1 MFTVLV
7 AYVVFLL
14 LLLLL
19 LLLFLA
25 GFVARDSC
33 RSGCRLNYYLTPP
46 PPDFFSLPTIL
57 SLTQVNQRAPKAGFG
72 AVWQF

>member
-7 AYVVFLL
+7 AYEVFFSLL

-19 LLLFLA
+19 LLLA

-33 RSGCRLNYYLTPP
+33 RSGCRLNYYVPP
-46 PPDFFSLPTIL
+46 PPDFFPLPTIL